1 MLDTVEL
8 SRGGCE
14 WKPRGGSFAST
25 SLCKLLLVRCVDMEV
40 GNSANLMYEGV
51 SSEAMRGERHIV
63 IVDDDDPCREV
74 LTLIAMEAGFT
85 VESFA
90 SGEEAVVGLNG
101 VPKPTVV
108 LTDMQ
113 MPGVSGNALAEQIR
127 RTCGKGTFV
136 LAMSGSEVA
145 REKRTGFDGFL
156 LKPFSADDLLAACDH
171 TLVQAGADSADGTV
185 ILNEAV
191 FENFARGMPGGQV
204 FGLYK
209 MCLEDSGRRLTAMR
223 RAVEA
228 GDDAAYRRAAH
239 AIKGGCGMVGA
250 LELAKLAAE
259 METDGL
265 PSEHDVTPLDHFLDA
280 SMRLERMLDSKARGM
295 QADATAARP

>member
-1 MLDTVEL
+1 MEAAE
-8 SRGGCE
+8 S
-14 WKPRGGSFAST
+14 AS
-25 SLCKLLLVRCVDMEV
+25 
-40 GNSANLMYEGV
+40 LMDAGEM
-51 SSEAMRGERHIV
+51 SDEMRGERHMV

-74 LTLIAMEAGFT
+74 LTLIAMQAGFA
-85 VESFA
+85 VGSFA
-90 SGEEAVVGLNG
+90 SGEEALAALSEGLS
-101 VPKPTVV
+101 PAVV
-108 LTDMQ
+108 LTDIQ

-127 RTCGKGTFV
+127 RMCGNGTTL

-145 REKRTGFDGFL
+145 HEKLTAFDGFL
-156 LKPFSADDLLAACDH
+156 LKPFSGEELLAACDH

-228 GDDAAYRRAAH
+228 GDDAAYRQAAH

-250 LELAKLAAE
+250 LELAKLAAA